1 MCAKNCCRCCFL
13 FAYFCFCRLVLA
25 WFAFLCPQNL
35 FVKKIGWLE
44 IVQITSFTILLKQVK
59 ILIVILLTLNT
70 SQQLN
75 SLFSDFEQV
84 KNLLVIFAGFKKL
97 TSYFCLLWTSYKLLS
112 EKLHDLLDAMWCY
125 WSLCFLMSPCYLQD
139 AMLMVM
145 QWSTT
150 SAVDLREHYLLSG
163 NFYLTSL
170 PAVFKASL
178 GAGSSTSKLAGLH
191 ADLRNIVPVWLFV
204 WITTIHKRGM
214 VAGFI

>member
-139 AMLMVM
+139 AMPCS
-145 QWSTT
+145 WSC
-150 SAVDLREHYLLSG
+150 SDLPQVLWIWESIIYSQEIFTLHHFLLFSR
-163 NFYLTSL
+163 LPWE
-170 PAVFKASL
+170 PAVQPQS
-178 GAGSSTSKLAGLH
+178 
-191 ADLRNIVPVWLFV
+191 
-204 WITTIHKRGM
+204 
-214 VAGFI
+214 

>member
-1 MCAKNCCRCCFL
+1 MRISDKNNFFPL
-13 FAYFCFCRLVLA
+13 KSFCVQKIVAVVVFCLLI
-25 WFAFLCPQNL
+25 L
-35 FVKKIGWLE
+35 
-44 IVQITSFTILLKQVK
+44 TSFTILLKQVK

-139 AMLMVM
+139 AMPCS
-145 QWSTT
+145 WSC
-150 SAVDLREHYLLSG
+150 SDLPQVLWIWESIIYSQEIFTLHHFLLFSR
-163 NFYLTSL
+163 LPWE
-170 PAVFKASL
+170 PAVQPQS
-178 GAGSSTSKLAGLH
+178 
-191 ADLRNIVPVWLFV
+191 
-204 WITTIHKRGM
+204 
-214 VAGFI
+214 